1 MPVQPTENRR
11 KNSSL
16 SIEFFRILFTFVIV
30 IHHASSFPG
39 GETLLR
45 HGYLCV
51 EFFFILSGF
60 FLYRSFRAEKEHSTF
75 SFLKKRLRRLYP
87 EYLFAALVCILILG
101 ILNREFDLSK
111 AVNELLML
119 QNTGIFHLGGYNF
132 PCWYISCMMVSGLL
146 IYSFLSVREKEFL
159 KIAAPLLA
167 IGTFTFLMGSGSGIE
182 TWGYR
187 GPVSF
192 PLLRGLNDM
201 SVGVLLSALV
211 MDHLRLSERVSLLLE
226 IVSVILIFLGL
237 FTDFSGE
244 MVTVSAFI
252 VLIMSLTAGENPL
265 SRAMSGNRLIAAV
278 SNYSYTLY
286 LNHGILVKIFQV
298 VGKKVQIPCVV
309 PIYLVLLIIYSL
321 ITKKIVDTVC
331 GILFRERA

>member
-1 MPVQPTENRR
+1 MPVQHTEKQHTVKQYTDKQHAEKQHTEKRK
-11 KNSSL
+11 KNSNL
-16 SIEFFRILFTFVIV
+16 SIELFRILFTFVIV

-39 GETLLR
+39 GVTCLWN
-45 HGYLCV
+45 GYLCV
-51 EFFFILSGF
+51 EFFFILAGF

-75 SFLKKRLRRLYP
+75 AYLKKRLRRLYP
-87 EYLFAALVCILILG
+87 EYLFAALVCILVLG
-101 ILNREFDLSK
+101 VLNREFDLSK

-132 PCWYISCMMVSGLL
+132 PCWY
-146 IYSFLSVREKEFL
+146 
-159 KIAAPLLA
+159 
-167 IGTFTFLMGSGSGIE
+167 
-182 TWGYR
+182 TWGYM

-201 SVGVLLSALV
+201 SVGVLLCALV
-211 MDHLRLSERVSLLLE
+211 MDHVKLSETVSLLLE

-244 MVTVSAFI
+244 MVTVTAFL
-252 VLIMSLTAGENPL
+252 VLILSLTAGENPV
-265 SRAMSGNRLIAAV
+265 SRALSENRVIAFV

-298 VGKKVQIPCVV
+298 VGKKVQIPCVIGV
-309 PIYLVLLIIYSL
+309 YLVLLIIYSL
-321 ITKKIVDTVC
+321 ITKKIVDTIC
-331 GILFRERA
+331 GILFREKA